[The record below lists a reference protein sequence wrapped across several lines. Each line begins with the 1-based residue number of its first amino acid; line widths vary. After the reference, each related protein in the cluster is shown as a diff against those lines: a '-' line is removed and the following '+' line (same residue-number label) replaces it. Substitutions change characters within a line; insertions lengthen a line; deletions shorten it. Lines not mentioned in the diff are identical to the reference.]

1 MRKITVA
8 ATFAAALL
16 AATASWA
23 DQMTIQVE
31 AVDAAAGTISGASPE
46 MKGDVRTFHFRD
58 MTAGLKI
65 SEIKP
70 GDVVEVNF
78 DGSSGTNWLINVAK

>member
-1 MRKITVA
+1 MRKFTVA

-23 DQMTIQVE
+23 DQMKIV
-31 AVDAAAGTISGASPE
+31 VDSIDAAKGTISGASPE
-46 MKGDVRTFHFRD
+46 NKGDVRTFHYRD

-65 SEIKP
+65 AELKP
-70 GDVVEVNF
+70 GDVVEVDY